1 MRHDEAPDATLRGS
15 RWPRIHFL
23 MKFQILSCAVCH
35 VEFLF
40 FCAAPS
46 FSDPRYGWRV
56 KRKITM
62 LVTRGGPAWRSR
74 RFGERVPSRE
84 LHLIDHVI
92 LILTSLPMLANPKPS
107 NEDIGDKPA
116 QLRVPEAKHR
126 RSFQA
131 PNHLKHHSGRQ
142 CHPTS
147 PEAPVSS

>member
-1 MRHDEAPDATLRGS
+1 MKVRAQPYESKLLPLRGLT
-15 RWPRIHFL
+15 PDMF
-23 MKFQILSCAVCH
+23 
-35 VEFLF
+35 
-40 FCAAPS
+40 
-46 FSDPRYGWRV
+46 WRV

-62 LVTRGGPAWRSR
+62 LLTKGGPAWRSR
-74 RFGERVPSRE
+74 RLGERVPSRE

-116 QLRVPEAKHR
+116 QLPVPEAKHR